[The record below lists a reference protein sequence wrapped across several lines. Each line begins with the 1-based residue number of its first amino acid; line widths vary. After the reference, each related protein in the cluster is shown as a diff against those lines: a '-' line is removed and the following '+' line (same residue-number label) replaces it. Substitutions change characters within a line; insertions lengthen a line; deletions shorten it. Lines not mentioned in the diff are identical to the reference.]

1 MNSNTRLSIKN
12 PKHRVL
18 RIVSGH
24 RFLLPHSIIRSCS
37 IPMHRLL
44 NSSRYTT
51 RSSPPRRQTARVDR
65 NNNNNQHRPSASSAP
80 QDPHPSTSFFPA
92 GRCQGKVQL
101 PALFITISAS
111 EVTSSIGSRID
122 GAIRGG
128 ATAIVLSDSGTGA
141 GQLYEAAIRLK
152 DIIRGRA
159 ALLVQDRTDVV
170 DLSGADGALLSADG
184 LPTVSVKRILQNGLS
199 LVGRMVLDAQ
209 SAIVAAADG
218 ANFLVLQP
226 PSLSSS
232 TTTTTTN
239 NNMDGDGFRQLVQA
253 SKNQK
258 SGSGSVPILA
268 TIHNT
273 SLSASLVIESGV
285 DGIILDFDKL
295 RQIAS
300 SLESKTNVD
309 DLTDEQAATLLVER
323 LASYSSSTDSSA
335 LLSTA
340 EATKY
345 RITTSSSSSLEAT
358 DAEPLAK
365 LLATS
370 SSLPQKNAVIEEER
384 SLLTEILYFLE
395 VVCPNLEETS
405 LLRDAIKQL
414 DEPFLL
420 VVVGEFNS
428 GKTAVINALLGQ
440 KLLSEGVLPTTNE
453 INVIKYDNNAR
464 DSHDNG
470 DTISAVE
477 SEDGLVVRYIKA
489 PVLQTLSIV
498 DTPGTNVILERQ
510 QRLSEEFVPRAD
522 LVLFVMSADR
532 PMTESEVA
540 FLKYIRKWGKKVVF
554 VINKVDILASDDE
567 VEEVAQFVRDNTARL
582 LGVQGPQVLA
592 VSARMAIKAKLA
604 AAAAAAA
611 AASSSSSGGKGG
623 SMQHQMEKAAA
634 LMAEDSQWTN
644 SKFGSLERFIYKF
657 LVGDSNTTAA
667 PSSSSGVGGVSGG
680 GERARLKLQTPLFVA
695 DALLEAS
702 RQALVA
708 ELEIAKQDAATVAL
722 VKTQLEDFRR
732 EMEKEGDVQ
741 RKEAGRVILDSA
753 KKAAAVVDSTLQL
766 SNVDVLAAYILGKS
780 DSAILPVARRLK
792 ETAGASGQDAAVALK
807 GVLREHSSWVG
818 GNCRRQMD
826 NYRLFAQQR
835 AAALGKSLESLITIS
850 RGGEGLTMDAEGRK
864 LWRAA
869 RGGIFDE
876 ETVLQ
881 LSTFSSTEDQVS
893 SNNGGSNNSGLV
905 SSLSPSSSTNTVLDP
920 AATVIML
927 EEEVRSAVLGTAGT
941 AAGAGAMGLVLT
953 SVLPTTLEDLLALA
967 LAGAVGY
974 ASVLSLPLRRTEA
987 KRKLEE
993 AAQAGAKRVQQSME
1007 EELQGALRVL
1017 EREVGALVAPLEA
1030 LTAAEIE
1037 SVEAAER
1044 KRGGLGDRL
1053 ESLKRQVA
1061 AVE

>member
-1 MNSNTRLSIKN
+1 MNSNPRLLIKN
-12 PKHRVL
+12 PEHHVL
-18 RIVSGH
+18 RVVNGH

-37 IPMHRLL
+37 TLVHRFL
-44 NSSRYTT
+44 NNT
-51 RSSPPRRQTARVDR
+51 RNPTRFSPPRRQTARVDR
-65 NNNNNQHRPSASSAP
+65 NNNNQHRPSASSAP
-80 QDPHPSTSFFPA
+80 QDPQPSTSFFPA
-92 GRCQGKVQL
+92 GRRQAKVQI
-101 PALFITISAS
+101 PALFIIVSAS
-111 EVTSSIGSRID
+111 EVTSSIDNRID

-152 DIIRGRA
+152 DIIRGRS
-159 ALLVQDRTDVV
+159 ALLIKDRTDVV
-170 DLSGADGALLSADG
+170 ELSGADGALLSADG
-184 LPTVSVKRILQNGLS
+184 LPTVSVKRILQNGLA
-199 LVGRMVLDAQ
+199 LVGRTVLDAQ

-218 ANFLVLQP
+218 ANFVVLQP
-226 PSLSSS
+226 PSPSNSSS
-232 TTTTTTN
+232 SSSN
-239 NNMDGDGFRQLVQA
+239 NKDADGFRLLVQA

-268 TIHNT
+268 TISNT
-273 SLSASLVIESGV
+273 SLSASLIIESGV

-300 SLESKTNVD
+300 SLESTNI
-309 DLTDEQAATLLVER
+309 DLTDEQAANLLVER
-323 LASYSSSTDSSA
+323 LAASSNSSTTEDSS
-335 LLSTA
+335 LPVTA
-340 EATKY
+340 ESKKY
-345 RITTSSSSSLEAT
+345 RISTSSYNSFET
-358 DAEPLAK
+358 DTEPLAK

-384 SLLTEILYFLE
+384 SLLTEILYFLDA
-395 VVCPNLEETS
+395 VCPNLEETN
-405 LLRDAIKQL
+405 LLRDALTQL

-453 INVIKYDNNAR
+453 INVIKYDDNDR
-464 DSHDNG
+464 DSHETSDNNG
-470 DTISAVE
+470 AVG

-489 PVLQTLSIV
+489 PLLQTLSIV

-540 FLKYIRKWGKKVVF
+540 FLRYIRKWGKKVVF

-611 AASSSSSGGKGG
+611 ASSISGGKGG
-623 SMQHQMEKAAA
+623 IMQHQMEKAAA
-634 LMAEDSQWTN
+634 LMSEDSQWTN
-644 SKFGSLERFIYKF
+644 SKFGSLERFIYEF

-667 PSSSSGVGGVSGG
+667 PSSSSGVGRGAVG

-722 VKTQLEDFRR
+722 VKTQLQDFRR

-741 RKEAGRVILDSA
+741 RKEAGRLILDSA
-753 KKAAAVVDSTLQL
+753 QKAAAVVDSTLQL

-780 DSAILPVARRLK
+780 DSSILPVARRLK

-876 ETVLQ
+876 EMVLQ
-881 LSTFSSTEDQVS
+881 LSTFSSSEDQAS
-893 SNNGGSNNSGLV
+893 SNNGGSNTSGVV
-905 SSLSPSSSTNTVLDP
+905 SNLSPTSSTNAVLDP
-920 AATVIML
+920 AATAIML
-927 EEEVRSAVLGTAGT
+927 EEEVRSAVLGTAST

-1017 EREVGALVAPLEA
+1017 EREVGAMVAPLEA

-1044 KRGGLGDRL
+1044 KRGELGDRL
-1053 ESLKRQVA
+1053 ESIKRQVA
-1061 AVE
+1061 AVD

>member
-1 MNSNTRLSIKN
+1 MIKN
-12 PKHRVL
+12 PEHHVL

-24 RFLLPHSIIRSCS
+24 RFLLSHIAIRSCS
-37 IPMHRLL
+37 TPVHMLL
-44 NSSRYTT
+44 NNTRHST
-51 RSSPPRRQTARVDR
+51 RSSPPQRQTARVDLI
-65 NNNNNQHRPSASSAP
+65 NNKQHRPSASSAP
-80 QDPHPSTSFFPA
+80 QDPQPSTSLFPA
-92 GRCQGKVQL
+92 GRRQAKVQL

-111 EVTSSIGSRID
+111 EVTSSNDNRID

-128 ATAIVLSDSGTGA
+128 ATAVVLSDSGTGA

-152 DIIRGRA
+152 DIIRGRV
-159 ALLVQDRTDVV
+159 ALLIQDRIDVV

-184 LPTVSVKRILQNGLS
+184 LPTVSVKKILQNGLA
-199 LVGRMVLDAQ
+199 LVGRMVPDAQ

-226 PSLSSS
+226 PPPSSS
-232 TTTTTTN
+232 SSNSN
-239 NNMDGDGFRQLVQA
+239 NDRDDDGFRQLVQA

-258 SGSGSVPILA
+258 SGSGSVPILT
-268 TIHNT
+268 TITNT
-273 SLSASLVIESGV
+273 NSTLLSASLVIESGV
-285 DGIILDFDKL
+285 DGIVIDFDKL
-295 RQIAS
+295 QQIAS
-300 SLESKTNVD
+300 SLEGTRD
-309 DLTDEQAATLLVER
+309 DDADGFNEEQAAQLLVER
-323 LASYSSSTDSSA
+323 LSLSSSSPLSSSSIDDLS

-340 EATKY
+340 EEATKY
-345 RITTSSSSSLEAT
+345 RITSTTTSSSSLEAT
-358 DAEPLAK
+358 EAPPPLAK

-370 SSLPQKNAVIEEER
+370 PSLPQKNAVVEEER
-384 SLLTEILYFLE
+384 ALLTEILFFLE
-395 VVCPNLEETS
+395 AVCPDLEETT
-405 LLRDAIKQL
+405 LLRDALKQL

-453 INVIKYDNNAR
+453 INVIKYDKNHNN
-464 DSHDNG
+464 NG
-470 DTISAVE
+470 DNTSTIE
-477 SEDGLVVRYIKA
+477 SDDGLVVRYIKA
-489 PVLQTLSIV
+489 PLLQTLSIV

-532 PMTESEVA
+532 PMTESEVT
-540 FLKYIRKWGKKVVF
+540 FLRYIRKWGKKVVF
-554 VINKVDILASDDE
+554 VINKVDILASDEE

-582 LGVQGPQVLA
+582 LGVQSAQVLA

-604 AAAAAAA
+604 AAAAAA
-611 AASSSSSGGKGG
+611 SNGG
-623 SMQHQMEKAAA
+623 SVQQQMEKAAA

-644 SKFGSLERFIYKF
+644 SKFGSLECFIYDF
-657 LVGDSNTTAA
+657 LVGDNSNTTGA
-667 PSSSSGVGGVSGG
+667 SSSSRIGGGAVG

-708 ELEIAKQDAATVAL
+708 ELEIAKRDAATVAL

-732 EMEKEGDVQ
+732 EMEKEGDVL
-741 RKEAGRVILDSA
+741 RKEAKRIILDSA

-807 GVLREHSSWVG
+807 GVLREHSSWIG
-818 GNCRRQMD
+818 GNCRRQVD

-835 AAALGKSLESLITIS
+835 AAALGKSLESLINIS
-850 RGGEGLTMDAEGRK
+850 RGGEDLTMDAEARK

-876 ETVLQ
+876 EMVLQ
-881 LSTFSSTEDQVS
+881 SSSFSSPEDQASSNTDGGGEGGGNGLVVSNPSPLSTSASS
-893 SNNGGSNNSGLV
+893 
-905 SSLSPSSSTNTVLDP
+905 VLDP
-920 AATVIML
+920 TATAIML
-927 EEEVRSAVLGTAGT
+927 EEEVRSAVLGTAST
-941 AAGAGAMGLVLT
+941 AAGAGAMGLLLT

-974 ASVLSLPLRRTEA
+974 ASVLSLPLRRAEA

-993 AAQAGAKRVQQSME
+993 AAQAGAKRVLEDME
-1007 EELQGALRVL
+1007 VELQGALRVL

-1044 KRGGLGDRL
+1044 KRGGLDNRL
-1053 ESLKRQVA
+1053 EGVKRRVA